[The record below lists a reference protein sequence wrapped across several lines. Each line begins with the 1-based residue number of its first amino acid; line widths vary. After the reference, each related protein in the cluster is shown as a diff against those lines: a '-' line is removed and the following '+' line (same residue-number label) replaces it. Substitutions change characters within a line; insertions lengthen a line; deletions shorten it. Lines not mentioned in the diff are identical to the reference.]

1 MSPLEPRYPTK
12 ARPTYPK
19 MSDSQE
25 NEPKHNFMKMKE
37 VLKEKKI
44 YLKKNQEK
52 ENKKI
57 RVKLKKKTKECQE
70 GQE

>member
-44 YLKKNQEK
+44 YLKKIK
-52 ENKKI
+52 KKKI
-57 RVKLKKKTKECQE
+57 KKLE
-70 GQE
+70 